1 MFRNRMMGLLML
13 LTLACCPAAAAEPAA
28 AARTGTRPGAD
39 ACGNA
44 EMATLRRL
52 YQVIG
57 DPDSGGNPVALRRQA
72 QTLLE
77 SCNDDQ
83 LRALADAQPGV
94 PLSLDAALQLA
105 WRSYAA
111 GRPTEAQ
118 RHLQPAPQAPTP
130 APAAAGM
137 PAKPPRR
144 LQPAAP
150 VPSYRSRVIG
160 VLLPLSGRFAPF
172 GAQVRRGME
181 LAVADH
187 NLSRSP
193 VTLLWRDTNGDSAV
207 TERLIAELAANPDVE
222 AVIGPLTAATAGVA
236 ADAAQQAGLPLLALS
251 QRDHLAETGSWIFRS
266 SLTSR
271 QQGETLARFALQQG
285 IRRFA
290 ILTPQNRLGQDLSE
304 AFAAAVQRGGGELI
318 GQQQYPSGT
327 TDFGPHIRQLLGVAQ
342 LPPAG
347 RTPVEERPVIPFQ
360 ALFIPDHADQIVQL
374 APQLAYYGLKDI
386 LLLGSTGWHA
396 PELPV
401 RAGISVQG
409 AVVASGFFPDSADPA
424 VAAFVNLYRQ
434 RHGQTPTLLEA
445 QGYDAAGLLLS
456 TLETLPPGDRAALRQ
471 ALSQMEGHT
480 GATGTTRFDAEGDA
494 LRDLFLLQIRDG
506 RFVQINE

>member
-1 MFRNRMMGLLML
+1 MMGLLML
-13 LTLACCPAAAAEPAA
+13 LTLACCPTAAAEPSASD
-28 AARTGTRPGAD
+28 RTGTRPGAE
-39 ACGNA
+39 ACDKTGVAN
-44 EMATLRRL
+44 LQRL
-52 YQVIG
+52 YRIIG
-57 DPDSGGNPVALRRQA
+57 DPGSGANPVELRRQA

-77 SCNDDQ
+77 SCTDDQ
-83 LRALADAQPGV
+83 LRTLADAQPGA

-111 GRPTEAQ
+111 GRPSEA
-118 RHLQPAPQAPTP
+118 RSHLQPAPQASAA

-137 PAKPPRR
+137 PAKPPRQP
-144 LQPAAP
+144 QPAAP
-150 VPSYRSRVIG
+150 VPAYRSRVIG

-251 QRDHLAETGSWIFRS
+251 QREHLAETGSWIFRS

-271 QQGETLARFALQQG
+271 QQGESLARFALQQG
-285 IRRFA
+285 MRRFA
-290 ILTPQNRLGQDLSE
+290 ILAPQNRLGQDLSE
-304 AFAAAVQRGGGELI
+304 AFADAVKKGGGELT
-318 GQQQYPSGT
+318 GQQQYPPGT
-327 TDFGPHIRQLLGVAQ
+327 TDYGPHLQQLLGIPQ
-342 LPPAG
+342 LSPAG

-360 ALFIPDHADQIVQL
+360 ALFIPENADRIVQL

-386 LLLGSTGWHA
+386 ALLGSIGWYA
-396 PELPV
+396 PELPAM
-401 RAGISVQG
+401 AGNSVEG
-409 AVVASGFFPDSADPA
+409 AVVTSGFFPESPNPA
-424 VAAFVNLYRQ
+424 VVAFVNLYRQ
-434 RHGQTPTLLEA
+434 RYGQSPTLLEA

-456 TLETLPPGDRAALRQ
+456 ALETQPPGDRAALRL
-471 ALSQMEGHT
+471 ALSRMEGHA
-480 GATGTTRFDAEGDA
+480 GATGTTRFDAQGEA